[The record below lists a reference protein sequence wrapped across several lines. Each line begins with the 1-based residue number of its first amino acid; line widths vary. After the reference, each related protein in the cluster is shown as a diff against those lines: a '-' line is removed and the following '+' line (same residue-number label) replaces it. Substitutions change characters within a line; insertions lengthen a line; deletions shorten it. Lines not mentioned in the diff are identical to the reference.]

1 VIKAVLGLHHIREAL
16 KGGFVSY
23 SYDQYWNQV
32 RELIGHYIS
41 KADPKWVSYLLDLI
55 ETTTNLAG
63 QNMELQKTDQ
73 FFIEH
78 HEIIEKMVEDRN
90 AFLNRLKE
98 KVSILCTMMGETK
111 AATALSQPP
120 RVYRDN
126 CVVLDFKLAN
136 TFPIAFDL
144 YLKPTGWELL
154 LFVRNKKFAGY
165 LDTLMNEPALR
176 TLCTNAFRV
185 GDRHIV
191 QTWPIDADLGEIKE
205 ALCTWV
211 DALIAAEKSAST

>member
-1 VIKAVLGLHHIREAL
+1 
-16 KGGFVSY
+16 
-23 SYDQYWNQV
+23 
-32 RELIGHYIS
+32 
-41 KADPKWVSYLLDLI
+41 
-55 ETTTNLAG
+55 
-63 QNMELQKTDQ
+63 
-73 FFIEH
+73 
-78 HEIIEKMVEDRN
+78 
-90 AFLNRLKE
+90 
-98 KVSILCTMMGETK
+98 MGETK